1 MICRLC
7 ILGGGPAGLAAAF
20 EAAKLG
26 IKTALVERAEL
37 GGACLNRG
45 CIPTK
50 LLLGA
55 TKAVPELKAQA
66 RLKLLAAPA
75 EPVFDLPALMQ
86 RKARVVAG
94 SRQAVAK
101 QLNQAGVAL
110 VVGQARCA
118 GPGKVLVQTAQGETS
133 IEYESLIIATGSRPS
148 APPGLEPD
156 GELVLDSDQLLELT
170 SAPSR
175 LLVVGGGAIGLEL
188 AEFLHRLGTSITLVE
203 LMDRL
208 APAEDPEIGDALAK
222 ALKREGWDF
231 RLGRKIAQLERLD
244 GRVRA
249 VLDDGAE
256 LFADKVL
263 VATGRL
269 PNSQELGLETL
280 GVETRG
286 PGWITTDAQLEAAPN
301 VYAVGDVN
309 GYWLLA
315 HAASHQARHAVLRI
329 AGEIEAAYTDGPMPS
344 CVFGAYEIM
353 RAGASVA
360 TLKREAPQA
369 RITVSRAQLVANPM
383 AQAAGATQGLVKA
396 IWRDGRLAGL
406 TAMGHGVSHLALQAS
421 LLVERAPRPADVEL
435 LVFPH
440 PSLDEALEAAL
451 LAPQSPA

>member
-1 MICRLC
+1 MTCRLC
-7 ILGGGPAGLAAAF
+7 ILGAGPAGLAAAF

-26 IKTALVERAEL
+26 IETTLVERAEL
-37 GGACLNRG
+37 GGTCLNRG

-66 RLKLLAAPA
+66 RLKLLKTPA
-75 EPVFDLPALMQ
+75 EPVFDLNALQQ

-101 QLNQAGVAL
+101 QLELAGVTL
-110 VVGQARCA
+110 VTGQARCA
-118 GPGKVLVQTAQGETS
+118 GPGKVLVQSAKGETS
-133 IEYESLIIATGSRPS
+133 IEYDSLIVATGSRPS
-148 APPGLEPD
+148 APPGLAPD
-156 GELVLDSDQLLELT
+156 GALVLDSDQLLELT
-170 SAPSR
+170 AAPAR

-188 AEFLHRLGTSITLVE
+188 AEFYSRLGTKITLVE

-208 APAEDPEIGDALAK
+208 APAEDPEIADALAK
-222 ALKREGWDF
+222 ALKREGWEF
-231 RLGRKIAQLERLD
+231 RLGRKIEELERGD
-244 GRVRA
+244 NEIRA
-249 VLDDGAE
+249 VLDDGSE
-256 LFADKVL
+256 LVADKIL

-269 PNSQELGLETL
+269 PNSQALDLETL
-280 GVETRG
+280 GVKMRG
-286 PGWITTDAQLEAAPN
+286 PGWIITDAQLEAAPN

-329 AGEIEAAYTDGPMPS
+329 AGEIEAAYAGGPMPS
-344 CVFGAYEIM
+344 CVFGAYELM

-360 TLKREAPQA
+360 TLLKEEPGAT
-369 RITVSRAQLVANPM
+369 ITVSRAQLIANPM

-396 IWRDGRLAGL
+396 IWLDGRLAGL

-421 LLVERAPRPADVEL
+421 LLVERRARVSDIEL

-440 PSLDEALEAAL
+440 PSLDEALLAAL
-451 LAPQSPA
+451 LAPRSAI